1 MESEDDYLTSD
12 AELDTDVE
20 EDLDPGQEQELGVW
34 LDQLN
39 AFQQVRQ
46 GGDNRLE
53 AQPNKHPICSWMQ
66 TPELHSLCGVQQH
79 CLLIDTI
86 TLLHTCFI

>member
-20 EDLDPGQEQELGVW
+20 EDLEGQEQELGVW

-39 AFQQVRQ
+39 RFQQVSCTLSHLK
-46 GGDNRLE
+46 G
-53 AQPNKHPICSWMQ
+53 NKIIWYGIRVGEWHQNLSECTATGP
-66 TPELHSLCGVQQH
+66 
-79 CLLIDTI
+79 
-86 TLLHTCFI
+86 

>member
-39 AFQQVRQ
+39 AFQQVRHVYLIQ
-46 GGDNRLE
+46 GKRDPYSKDYPF
-53 AQPNKHPICSWMQ
+53 AKI
-66 TPELHSLCGVQQH
+66 
-79 CLLIDTI
+79 
-86 TLLHTCFI
+86 

>member
-20 EDLDPGQEQELGVW
+20 EELEGQEQELGVW

-39 AFQQVRQ
+39 AFQQVS
-46 GGDNRLE
+46 
-53 AQPNKHPICSWMQ
+53 C
-66 TPELHSLCGVQQH
+66 
-79 CLLIDTI
+79 
-86 TLLHTCFI
+86 TLSHRKGY